1 VLLGVGVNSLPDI
14 QCRGHRSSIPLP
26 IHFRPMG
33 PPPPR
38 APPTKAVNQ
47 FRPATFQLPR
57 GTPGELRRLAHHS
70 APDLIDQPSLPNLL
84 WNHRLPRTAR
94 TPVTSPETS

>member
-1 VLLGVGVNSLPDI
+1 VLLGVRVNSLLDI
-14 QCRGHRSSIPLP
+14 QCRGHRLLIPLP
-26 IHFRPMG
+26 IHFRPMV
-33 PPPPR
+33 PPPR

-57 GTPGELRRLAHHS
+57 GTPGELRRLAHHI

-94 TPVTSPETS
+94 IPVASTETS